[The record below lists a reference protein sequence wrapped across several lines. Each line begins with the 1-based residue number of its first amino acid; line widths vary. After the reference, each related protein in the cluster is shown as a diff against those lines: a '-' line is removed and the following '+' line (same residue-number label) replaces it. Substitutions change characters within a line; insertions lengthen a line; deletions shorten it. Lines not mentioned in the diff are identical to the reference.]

1 MAATAS
7 KIVNLKRF
15 FIVSAGLVT
24 LALVAFLTYNVVREI
39 RLLGSAQSDNLQWAL
54 AQVEVEFL
62 EFAKQASQDS
72 VDIIQLREEFDV
84 FFSRVTTLQEA
95 PSFEDLRSNK
105 ISLEYL
111 NGLSAFLNQSVTII
125 DSADEELLRAMPD
138 LLTMTLQ
145 IRPVVRTLSNSGLA
159 VFAKAVDV
167 QRLAVALTMVK
178 LAIAIAMLIGVLALA
193 IIYLNLLNTRV
204 YRRER
209 EKNQTMSRMESVM
222 STSLDGVVMCDSN
235 GNIIDFSPAAEVI
248 FGHSKVA
255 VLGQKID
262 TIMVSNNLRS
272 AHDNKEDYV
281 RFGGGMQLTGK
292 GRLKLEAKHKDG
304 HFFPVE
310 IATQDAETEEGRIFI
325 SFLRDIS
332 HEVMAEAE
340 LVMAHDKALASEKM
354 KTEFLSTMSHEIRTP
369 LNGLLGNMNLLR
381 DTELNKNQDRY
392 VSYMETSGRLLL
404 SHVSDVLDITRYD
417 AGKLN
422 TRLEP
427 VNISEL
433 MQDIVD
439 NQAGTALRNKTSLIW
454 RWDGVKH
461 DWILSDHHR
470 LQHVMMNLIGNAVK
484 FTRRGKVLVTIKN
497 IGVEDDLKLLISI
510 TDTGQGMSE
519 NLTRRVFDDFVTG
532 NTAYDRDVGGTGLG
546 LSIAK
551 RFVRALGGEIGVEST
566 VGKGSLF
573 WIKLNVHVA
582 EMPKIIHAK
591 ITKHQPGLCL
601 KVLLVEDNEI
611 NRVVVREMLHADGHT
626 VVEAHDGFEAVEL
639 SKEIKFDIILMDISM
654 PVMDGRSATRTIRSE
669 KGASAKT
676 SIYALTANAMIEER
690 GEFLKDGMNGIL
702 TKPLS
707 RDALR
712 NVLDQT
718 GHHSDNNGTIL
729 INHSHNAETRDA
741 LGEKTFVKLR
751 SRFVSE
757 VDKLE
762 IWLNSDEVHDFLE
775 TASRTHKVAGSS
787 AVFGADRLQETLKEI
802 EAAAKLRDDKVIA
815 ERSKAL
821 DIIWQRTRSIL
832 VT

>member
-1 MAATAS
+1 MVSTAS
-7 KIVNLKRF
+7 KTANLKRF
-15 FIVSAGLVT
+15 LTVFMGFVT
-24 LALVAFLTYNVVREI
+24 VALVAFLAFNVVREI
-39 RLLGSAQSDNLQWAL
+39 RLLGSAQSDNVQWAL
-54 AQVEVEFL
+54 AQVEIEFL
-62 EFAKQASQDS
+62 EFANQASQEPI
-72 VDIIQLREEFDV
+72 DIIQLREEFDV
-84 FFSRVTTLQEA
+84 FFSRVTTLEEA
-95 PSFEDLRSNK
+95 SAFEDLRSNK

-111 NGLSAFLNQSVTII
+111 NGLTAFLDQSVTII
-125 DSADEELLRAMPD
+125 DSADEELLRAMPE

-145 IRPVVRTLSNSGLA
+145 IRPLVRTLSNSGLA
-159 VFAKAVDV
+159 VFAHAVDI
-167 QRLAVALTMVK
+167 QRLAVAFTMVQ

-193 IIYLNLLNTRV
+193 IIYLNLLNARV

-209 EKNQTMSRMESVM
+209 EKNQTMTRMKSVM
-222 STSLDGVVMCDSN
+222 STSLDGVVMCDKD
-235 GNIIDFSPAAEVI
+235 GKIIEFSPAAEI
-248 FGHSKVA
+248 ILGYSKVA
-255 VLGQKID
+255 VLGQKFN
-262 TIMVSNNLRS
+262 TIIISDNLQS
-272 AHDNKEDYV
+272 AHVKKSNYMSIDA
-281 RFGGGMQLTGK
+281 GMKITGK

-310 IATQDAETEEGRIFI
+310 IATQDAETDEGRIFI

-332 HEVMAEAE
+332 HEVRAEAE
-340 LVMAHDKALASEKM
+340 LVMAHDKALASEKL

-381 DTELNKNQDRY
+381 DTELNKSQDRY

-433 MQDIVD
+433 VQDIID
-439 NQAGTALRNKTSLIW
+439 NQAGTAMRNETSLIW
-454 RWDGVKH
+454 GWDGAKL

-497 IGVEDDLKLLISI
+497 IGKKDNAELLISI

-519 NLTRRVFDDFVTG
+519 NLTKRVFDDFVTG

-551 RFVRALGGEIGVEST
+551 RFVLALGGEIGVEST
-566 VGKGSLF
+566 TGKGSMF
-573 WIKLNVHVA
+573 WVKLKVNLA
-582 EMPKIIHAK
+582 EAPKIIHAE
-591 ITKHQPGLCL
+591 ISEHQPVLSL

-611 NRVVVREMLHADGHT
+611 NRVVVREMLHADGHS
-626 VVEAHDGFEAVEL
+626 VVEAHDGFEGVEL
-639 SKEIKFDIILMDISM
+639 SKESEFDIILMDISM
-654 PVMDGRSATRTIRSE
+654 PVMDGRSATRMIRSE
-669 KGASAKT
+669 NGASAQT
-676 SIYALTANAMIEER
+676 AIYALTANAMIEER
-690 GEFLKDGMNGIL
+690 EEFLKDGMNGIL

-707 RDALR
+707 REALR

-718 GHHSDNNGTIL
+718 GRHSDKGGTIL
-729 INHSHNAETRDA
+729 INHSHSAETRDA
-741 LGEKTFVKLR
+741 LGEKTFVRLR
-751 SRFVSE
+751 SRFVNE

-802 EAAAKLRDDKVIA
+802 EAAAKLRNNEVMV

-821 DIIWQRTRSIL
+821 DIVWQRTRSVL